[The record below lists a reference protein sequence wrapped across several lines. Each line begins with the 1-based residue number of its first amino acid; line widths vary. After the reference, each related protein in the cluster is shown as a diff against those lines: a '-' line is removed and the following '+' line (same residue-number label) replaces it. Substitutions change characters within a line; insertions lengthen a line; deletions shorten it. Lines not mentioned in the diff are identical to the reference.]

1 MHIQYNINW
10 MLQKSEKIIFIK
22 LQNLVLNKIFSEL
35 ILILNDEIDDIK
47 FISFNQSDKVV
58 NSDHYLISDH
68 ESISQLIDQDISK
81 KIKKIF
87 LISNKPLDIQSST
100 EIIYYDL
107 PLKFLNFIEYI
118 INDLRQNF
126 NKQSKI
132 KSLNNLSYDK
142 SARKIFNAK
151 ISLILTEKENEIFC
165 FLLESESSVSKKVLL
180 KHIWKYNEGID
191 THTLETHIYSL
202 RKKLEK
208 KLEIKN
214 ILEHK
219 ESGYFLNKDLL

>member
-1 MHIQYNINW
+1 

>member
-1 MHIQYNINW
+1 
-10 MLQKSEKIIFIK
+10 MLQKSEKIIFFK
-22 LQNLVLNKIFSEL
+22 LQNLVLKKVFSEL
-35 ILILNDEIDDIK
+35 ILILNDEYDDIK
-47 FISFNQSDKVV
+47 FISFNQSNKAI
-58 NSDHYLISDH
+58 NSVHYFISDQ
-68 ESISQLIDQDISK
+68 ESIAQLIDKDISK

-87 LISNKPLDIQSST
+87 LISNKPLDIQT
-100 EIIYYDL
+100 NIEIIYYDL
-107 PLKFLNFIEYI
+107 PMKFLNFIEYI
-118 INDLRQNF
+118 MNDLRQNF

-132 KSLNNLSYDK
+132 MSLNNLSYDK

-180 KHIWKYNEGID
+180 KNIWKYNEGID

>member
-1 MHIQYNINW
+1 
-10 MLQKSEKIIFIK
+10 MLQKSEKIICIE
-22 LQNLVLNKIFSEL
+22 LQNFVLKKIFREL

-47 FISFNQSDKVV
+47 FVIFNQSDKVI
-58 NSDHYLISDH
+58 NSAHYFISDQ
-68 ESISQLIDQDISK
+68 ESITQLIDKDISK
-81 KIKKIF
+81 KITKIF
-87 LISNKPLDIQSST
+87 LISNKPLDIQT
-100 EIIYYDL
+100 NIEIIYYDL

-132 KSLNNLSYDK
+132 MSLNNLSYDK

-151 ISLILTEKENEIFC
+151 ISLFLTEKENEIFY

-180 KHIWKYNEGID
+180 KNIWKYNEGID